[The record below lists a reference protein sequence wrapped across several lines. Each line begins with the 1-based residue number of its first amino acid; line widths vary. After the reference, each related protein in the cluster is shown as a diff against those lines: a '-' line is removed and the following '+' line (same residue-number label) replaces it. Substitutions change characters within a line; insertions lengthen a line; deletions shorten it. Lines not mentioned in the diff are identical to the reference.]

1 MTKNIALFLSYVK
14 YFINYDIILSMG
26 RDKIKRNLQFKPV
39 CREFE
44 PKGCKSDRVI
54 HLLHEE
60 MEALFLMDVKR
71 LYQAD
76 SAKEM
81 GVSRATFA
89 RIIKSAR
96 EKVTMMLITGS
107 NLKVE
112 DKKDDYWVVVP
123 SQLESSIK
131 EAIPTAN
138 YLHICEIKYQKIIQH
153 IVIEN
158 PVRKLNLRP
167 GQVVPEICNKYNIN
181 FFIANNIGEGLKD
194 ALLSRGI
201 YSFIIKGDI
210 TLEKI
215 NQKIKEKE

>member
-1 MTKNIALFLSYVK
+1 
-14 YFINYDIILSMG
+14 MG
-26 RDKIKRNLQFKPV
+26 REKIKRNLQFKPI
-39 CREFE
+39 CIEFE
-44 PKGCKSDRVI
+44 PKECKSDRVI

-60 MEALFLMDVKR
+60 MEALFLMDIKR

-112 DKKDDYWVVVP
+112 DKKEDYWVVVP
-123 SQLESSIK
+123 SQKKSFIIDSIPSAK
-131 EAIPTAN
+131 
-138 YLHICEIKYQKIIQH
+138 YLHIFEIKHKNIVQH

-158 PVRKLNLRP
+158 PVKKLDLRP
-167 GQVVPEICNKYNIN
+167 GQVIPNICNQHNIN
-181 FFIANNIGEGLKD
+181 FFVANSIGEGLKS
-194 ALLSRGI
+194 ALLSKGV
-201 YSFIIKGDI
+201 YSFVIDGEI
-210 TLEKI
+210 TIDKIYEKVLL
-215 NQKIKEKE
+215 